1 MNEVHTRNRF
11 RRPAAERMRGGIT
24 LKGEKFMTNE
34 TITKEPQNIFYT
46 NVNDLEEAM
55 KQKHLYAD
63 YALLDETW
71 KKRFDDYMTG
81 KKTMPL
87 TYDPFFKCMFHPDR
101 HPDWL
106 SHLLSA
112 IIGETVTVESVLP
125 SENTAIS
132 VDSLL
137 IMDIVVRLSDGSLAN
152 VEIQKIPYMFTA
164 ERISCYSS
172 DLLMREY
179 SRLKKDKNFKYSD
192 MKKVYTIVLYEKTEG
207 DFKDPM
213 LHGAY
218 IHHGKTRFDTR
229 LKLNLLQEYFLIALD
244 VFCQNGY
251 TDDKK
256 SGALETELIATHNNI
271 PETGFATNDLSM
283 DSLDG
288 WLSILTAETMADVE
302 RVIRRYPWSEPIFR
316 EMSAY
321 VNNPEEV
328 ILMFSEALKIADRNT
343 VKYMIEELQDKATH
357 EAELRK
363 QETELRKQT
372 EENLQQET
380 ERRKQAEE
388 NQRLTEADL
397 QRTREEN
404 AQLKALLAKNN
415 ISNIYQK

>member
-1 MNEVHTRNRF
+1 M
-11 RRPAAERMRGGIT
+11 
-24 LKGEKFMTNE
+24 
-34 TITKEPQNIFYT
+34 TKETQNTFYLT
-46 NVNDLEEAM
+46 VNDLEEAM

-101 HPDWL
+101 HADWL

-112 IIGETVTVESVLP
+112 ILGESVVVEQILP

-213 LHGAY
+213 LQGAY
-218 IHHGKTRFDTR
+218 IHHGKTRFDTN

-251 TDDKK
+251 TDDKDLD
-256 SGALETELIATHNNI
+256 ALETELIATHNNI
-271 PETGFATNDLSM
+271 PEAGLATNNLSM
-283 DSLDG
+283 DSLEG
-288 WLSILTAETMADVE
+288 WLSILTAETIADVE

-363 QETELRKQT
+363 QT

-380 ERRKQAEE
+380 QRRKQAEENQKLAEE

-415 ISNIYQK
+415 ISNIYQE

>member
-1 MNEVHTRNRF
+1 M
-11 RRPAAERMRGGIT
+11 
-24 LKGEKFMTNE
+24 
-34 TITKEPQNIFYT
+34 TKETQNTFYLT
-46 NVNDLEEAM
+46 VNDLEEAM

-63 YALLDETW
+63 YVLLDETW

-112 IIGETVTVESVLP
+112 IIGEPVTVETVLP

-213 LHGAY
+213 LQGAY
-218 IHHGKTRFDTR
+218 IHHGKTRFDTS
-229 LKLNLLQEYFLIALD
+229 LKLKLLQEYFLIALD

-251 TDDKK
+251 TDDKN
-256 SGALETELIATHNNI
+256 SNALETELIATHNNI

-363 QETELRKQT
+363 QT

-380 ERRKQAEE
+380 QRRKQAEE
-388 NQRLTEADL
+388 NQRQTEAEL
-397 QRTREEN
+397 QLSRENE
-404 AQLKALLAKNN
+404 QKLKEKIAELQSLLAGK
-415 ISNIYQK
+415 K

>member
-1 MNEVHTRNRF
+1 MYTYIFFEEN
-11 RRPAAERMRGGIT
+11 
-24 LKGEKFMTNE
+24 FMTKE
-34 TITKEPQNIFYT
+34 TQNTFYLT
-46 NVNDLEEAM
+46 VNDLEEAM

-63 YALLDETW
+63 YTLLDETW

-101 HPDWL
+101 HADWL

-112 IIGETVTVESVLP
+112 ILGESVVVEQILP

-137 IMDIVVRLSDGSLAN
+137 IMDIVVRLRDGSLAN

-218 IHHGKTRFDTR
+218 IHHGKNRFDTN

-251 TDDKK
+251 TDDKN
-256 SGALETELIATHNNI
+256 SDALETELIATHKNVL
-271 PETGFATNDLSM
+271 ETDLATDDLSM

-302 RVIRRYPWSEPIFR
+302 RVIRRYPWSEAIFR

-321 VNNPEEV
+321 VNRPEEV

-343 VKYMIEELQDKATH
+343 VKYMIEELQDRATQ
-357 EAELRK
+357 AEEK
-363 QETELRKQT
+363 Q
-372 EENLQQET
+372 
-380 ERRKQAEE
+380 KQAEE
-388 NQRLTEADL
+388 NQRLAEDKQKQAEEKQKQEAQMRKQAEAEL
-397 QRTREEN
+397 QHSREEIE
-404 AQLKALLAKNN
+404 QLKALLAK
-415 ISNIYQK
+415 K

>member
-1 MNEVHTRNRF
+1 
-11 RRPAAERMRGGIT
+11 
-24 LKGEKFMTNE
+24 MTNE
-34 TITKEPQNIFYT
+34 TVTKEPQNIFYT

-55 KQKHLYAD
+55 KQRHLYAD

-112 IIGETVTVESVLP
+112 IIGEPVTVESVLP

-207 DFKDPM
+207 VFKNPM
-213 LHGAY
+213 LQGAY
-218 IHHGKTRFDTR
+218 IHHGKTRFDTS
-229 LKLNLLQEYFLIALD
+229 LKLKLLQEYFLIALD

-251 TDDKK
+251 TDDKN
-256 SGALETELIATHNNI
+256 SDALETELLATHNNI

-283 DSLDG
+283 DSLKG

-363 QETELRKQT
+363 QT

-380 ERRKQAEE
+380 QRRKQ
-388 NQRLTEADL
+388 TEAKL
-397 QRTREEN
+397 QLSRENEQKLQEKI
-404 AQLKALLAKNN
+404 AELESLLAGK
-415 ISNIYQK
+415 S

>member
-1 MNEVHTRNRF
+1 M
-11 RRPAAERMRGGIT
+11 
-24 LKGEKFMTNE
+24 
-34 TITKEPQNIFYT
+34 TKETQNTFYLT
-46 NVNDLEEAM
+46 VNDLEEAM

-63 YALLDETW
+63 YTLLDETW

-112 IIGETVTVESVLP
+112 IIGEPVTVESVLP

-213 LHGAY
+213 LQGAY
-218 IHHGKTRFDTR
+218 IHHGKTRFDTS
-229 LKLNLLQEYFLIALD
+229 LKLKLLQEYFLIALD
-244 VFCQNGY
+244 VFAQNGY
-251 TDDKK
+251 TDDKN
-256 SGALETELIATHNNI
+256 SDALETELIATHNNI

-283 DSLDG
+283 DSLEG

-363 QETELRKQT
+363 QTEENLQQETQKRKQAEENQKQT

-380 ERRKQAEE
+380 QRRKQAEE
-388 NQRLTEADL
+388 NQRQTEAEL
-397 QRTREEN
+397 QLSRENEQKLQEKI
-404 AQLKALLAKNN
+404 AELQSLLAGKN
-415 ISNIYQK
+415 

>member
-1 MNEVHTRNRF
+1 
-11 RRPAAERMRGGIT
+11 
-24 LKGEKFMTNE
+24 MTNE

-63 YALLDETW
+63 YTLLDETW

-112 IIGETVTVESVLP
+112 IIGEPVTVESVLP

-132 VDSLL
+132 IDSLL

-218 IHHGKTRFDTR
+218 IHHGKTRFDTS

-244 VFCQNGY
+244 VFGQNRY

-283 DSLDG
+283 DSLEG
-288 WLSILTAETMADVE
+288 WLSILTAETMADVG
-302 RVIRRYPWSEPIFR
+302 RAIRRYPWSEPIFR

-343 VKYMIEELQDKATH
+343 VKYMIEELQDRVT
-357 EAELRK
+357 
-363 QETELRKQT
+363 
-372 EENLQQET
+372 
-380 ERRKQAEE
+380 QAEE
-388 NQRLTEADL
+388 NQKLAEEGQQKEAKL
-397 QRTREEN
+397 RRQAEEGQQKEVQRRKRAEEN
-404 AQLKALLAKNN
+404 QKLTSAELDAAREKIAELEALLVKK
-415 ISNIYQK
+415 Q

>member
-1 MNEVHTRNRF
+1 
-11 RRPAAERMRGGIT
+11 
-24 LKGEKFMTNE
+24 MTNE
-34 TITKEPQNIFYT
+34 TVTKEPQNIFYT

-112 IIGETVTVESVLP
+112 IIGEPVTVESVLP

-213 LHGAY
+213 LQGAY
-218 IHHGKTRFDTR
+218 IHHGKTRFDTS
-229 LKLNLLQEYFLIALD
+229 LKLKLLQEYFLIALD

-251 TDDKK
+251 TDGKNSD
-256 SGALETELIATHNNI
+256 ALETELLATHNNI
-271 PETGFATNDLSM
+271 SETGFATNDLSM
-283 DSLDG
+283 DSLKG

-363 QETELRKQT
+363 QT

-380 ERRKQAEE
+380 QRRKQTEENLKLAEE
-388 NQRLTEADL
+388 NQRQTEAEL
-397 QRTREEN
+397 QLSRENEQKLQEKI
-404 AQLKALLAKNN
+404 AELQSLLAGKN
-415 ISNIYQK
+415 

>member
-1 MNEVHTRNRF
+1 
-11 RRPAAERMRGGIT
+11 
-24 LKGEKFMTNE
+24 MTNE
-34 TITKEPQNIFYT
+34 TVTKEPQNIFYT

-112 IIGETVTVESVLP
+112 IIGEPVTVESVLP

-132 VDSLL
+132 IDSLL

-218 IHHGKTRFDTR
+218 IHHGKTRFDTS
-229 LKLNLLQEYFLIALD
+229 LKLKLLQEYFLIALD

-251 TDDKK
+251 TDDKN
-256 SGALETELIATHNNI
+256 SDALETELIATHNNI
-271 PETGFATNDLSM
+271 SETRLVTNNLSM

-302 RVIRRYPWSEPIFR
+302 CVIRRYPWSEPIFR

-380 ERRKQAEE
+380 QRRKQAEENQKLAEE

-397 QRTREEN
+397 QRSREEN

>member
-1 MNEVHTRNRF
+1 
-11 RRPAAERMRGGIT
+11 
-24 LKGEKFMTNE
+24 MTNE
-34 TITKEPQNIFYT
+34 TVTKEPQNIFYT
-46 NVNDLEEAM
+46 TVNDLEEAM

-112 IIGETVTVESVLP
+112 IIGEPVTVESVLP

-218 IHHGKTRFDTR
+218 IHHGKTRFDTS
-229 LKLNLLQEYFLIALD
+229 LKLKLLQEYFLIALD
-244 VFCQNGY
+244 VFGQNGY
-251 TDDKK
+251 TDDKN
-256 SGALETELIATHNNI
+256 SNALETELLATHNNI
-271 PETGFATNDLSM
+271 PETRLATNDLSM

-321 VNNPEEV
+321 INNPEEV

-363 QETELRKQT
+363 QTEENLQQETQKRKQAEENQKQT

-380 ERRKQAEE
+380 QRRKQAEE
-388 NQRLTEADL
+388 NQRQTEAEL
-397 QRTREEN
+397 QLSRENEQKLQEKI
-404 AQLKALLAKNN
+404 AELQSLLAGKN
-415 ISNIYQK
+415 

>member
-1 MNEVHTRNRF
+1 
-11 RRPAAERMRGGIT
+11 
-24 LKGEKFMTNE
+24 MTNE
-34 TITKEPQNIFYT
+34 TVTTKTRNTFYT
-46 NVNDLEEAM
+46 TVNDLEEAM
-55 KQKHLYAD
+55 KQKHLYAN

-112 IIGETVTVESVLP
+112 IIGEPVTVESVLP

-213 LHGAY
+213 LQGAY
-218 IHHGKTRFDTR
+218 IHHGKTRFDTS

-244 VFCQNGY
+244 VFGQNGY
-251 TDDKK
+251 TKSKELDD
-256 SGALETELIATHNNI
+256 LE
-271 PETGFATNDLSM
+271 
-283 DSLDG
+283 G
-288 WLSILTAETMADVE
+288 WLSILTAETIADVE
-302 RVIRRYPWSEPIFR
+302 RVIRCYPWSEPIFR

-321 VNNPEEV
+321 VNRPEEV

-343 VKYMIEELQDKATH
+343 VKYMIEELQDRATQAEEGQQK
-357 EAELRK
+357 EAELRRLAEEK
-363 QETELRKQT
+363 QKQT
-372 EENLQQET
+372 SSELDAA
-380 ERRKQAEE
+380 RKKIAELE
-388 NQRLTEADL
+388 
-397 QRTREEN
+397 
-404 AQLKALLAKNN
+404 ALLAKK
-415 ISNIYQK
+415 Q

>member
-1 MNEVHTRNRF
+1 
-11 RRPAAERMRGGIT
+11 
-24 LKGEKFMTNE
+24 MTNE
-34 TITKEPQNIFYT
+34 TVTKETRNIFYT

-112 IIGETVTVESVLP
+112 IIGEPVTVESVLP

-213 LHGAY
+213 LQGAY

-244 VFCQNGY
+244 VFGQNGY

-256 SGALETELIATHNNI
+256 TDALETEFIATHNNI

-302 RVIRRYPWSEPIFR
+302 RVIRRYPWSKPIFR

-380 ERRKQAEE
+380 QRRKQAEE
-388 NQRLTEADL
+388 NQKKETELRKQKETEL
-397 QRTREEN
+397 QLSRENEQKLHEKI
-404 AQLKALLAKNN
+404 AELESLLAGKN
-415 ISNIYQK
+415 

>member
-1 MNEVHTRNRF
+1 MYIPN
-11 RRPAAERMRGGIT
+11 
-24 LKGEKFMTNE
+24 FMEANLM
-34 TITKEPQNIFYT
+34 TKETQNTFYLT
-46 NVNDLEEAM
+46 VNDLEEAM

-63 YALLDETW
+63 YTLLDETW

-112 IIGETVTVESVLP
+112 IIGEPVTVESVLP

-213 LHGAY
+213 LQGAY
-218 IHHGKTRFDTR
+218 IHHGKTRFDTS

-251 TDDKK
+251 TDDKN
-256 SGALETELIATHNNI
+256 SDALETELIATHNNI
-271 PETGFATNDLSM
+271 PKTGFATNDLSM
-283 DSLDG
+283 DSLEG

-302 RVIRRYPWSEPIFR
+302 HVIRRYPWSEPIFR

-321 VNNPEEV
+321 VNNLEEV

-363 QETELRKQT
+363 YETELRKQT

-380 ERRKQAEE
+380 QRRKQAEE
-388 NQRLTEADL
+388 NQKLAEENQRQTEAEL
-397 QRTREEN
+397 QLSRENEQKLQEKI
-404 AQLKALLAKNN
+404 AELQSLLAGKN
-415 ISNIYQK
+415 

>member
-1 MNEVHTRNRF
+1 M
-11 RRPAAERMRGGIT
+11 
-24 LKGEKFMTNE
+24 
-34 TITKEPQNIFYT
+34 TKETQNTFYLT
-46 NVNDLEEAM
+46 VNDLEEAM

-112 IIGETVTVESVLP
+112 IIGEPVTVESVLP

-132 VDSLL
+132 IDSLL

-213 LHGAY
+213 LQGAY
-218 IHHGKTRFDTR
+218 IHHGKTRFDTS
-229 LKLNLLQEYFLIALD
+229 LKLKLQEYFLIALD

-251 TDDKK
+251 TDDKD
-256 SGALETELIATHNNI
+256 SDALETELIATHNNI
-271 PETGFATNDLSM
+271 PETGFATNNLSM

-302 RVIRRYPWSEPIFR
+302 CVIRRYPWSEPIFR

-363 QETELRKQT
+363 QT

-380 ERRKQAEE
+380 QRRKQAEENQKLAEE

-415 ISNIYQK
+415 ISNIYQE

>member
-1 MNEVHTRNRF
+1 
-11 RRPAAERMRGGIT
+11 
-24 LKGEKFMTNE
+24 
-34 TITKEPQNIFYT
+34 
-46 NVNDLEEAM
+46 M

-112 IIGETVTVESVLP
+112 IIGEPVTVESVLP

-218 IHHGKTRFDTR
+218 IHHGKTRFDTS
-229 LKLNLLQEYFLIALD
+229 LKLKLLQEYFLIALD
-244 VFCQNGY
+244 VFAQNGY
-251 TDDKK
+251 TDDKN
-256 SGALETELIATHNNI
+256 SNALETELLATHNNI
-271 PETGFATNDLSM
+271 PETRLATNDLSM

-363 QETELRKQT
+363 QTEENLQQETQKRKQAEENQKQT

-380 ERRKQAEE
+380 QRRKQAEE
-388 NQRLTEADL
+388 NQRQTEAEL
-397 QRTREEN
+397 QLSRENEQKLQEKI
-404 AQLKALLAKNN
+404 AELQSLLAGKN
-415 ISNIYQK
+415 

>member
-1 MNEVHTRNRF
+1 
-11 RRPAAERMRGGIT
+11 
-24 LKGEKFMTNE
+24 MTNE
-34 TITKEPQNIFYT
+34 TATKEPQNIFYT

-63 YALLDETW
+63 YTLLDETW

-112 IIGETVTVESVLP
+112 IIGEPVTVESVLP

-218 IHHGKTRFDTR
+218 IHHGKTRFDTS
-229 LKLNLLQEYFLIALD
+229 LKLKLLQEYFLIALD

-251 TDDKK
+251 TDDKN
-256 SGALETELIATHNNI
+256 SDALETELIATHNNI
-271 PETGFATNDLSM
+271 PETGLATNDLSM
-283 DSLDG
+283 DSLEG

-363 QETELRKQT
+363 QT

-380 ERRKQAEE
+380 QRRKQAEE
-388 NQRLTEADL
+388 NQKLTEADL

>member
-1 MNEVHTRNRF
+1 
-11 RRPAAERMRGGIT
+11 
-24 LKGEKFMTNE
+24 MTNE
-34 TITKEPQNIFYT
+34 TVTKEPQNIFYT

-63 YALLDETW
+63 YTLLDETW

-112 IIGETVTVESVLP
+112 IIGEPVTVESVLP

-132 VDSLL
+132 IDSLL

-207 DFKDPM
+207 DFKDPI
-213 LHGAY
+213 LQGAY
-218 IHHGKTRFDTR
+218 IHHGKNRFDTN

-251 TDDKK
+251 TEGEKTDMDD
-256 SGALETELIATHNNI
+256 
-271 PETGFATNDLSM
+271 
-283 DSLDG
+283 LDG

-302 RVIRRYPWSEPIFR
+302 RVIAHYPWSEEIFR
-316 EMSAY
+316 EMSKY
-321 VNNPEEV
+321 VNRPEEV
-328 ILMFSEALKIADRNT
+328 IYMFSEALKIADRNT
-343 VKYMIEELQDKATH
+343 VKYMIEELQDRAT
-357 EAELRK
+357 
-363 QETELRKQT
+363 
-372 EENLQQET
+372 
-380 ERRKQAEE
+380 QAEE
-388 NQRLTEADL
+388 KQKQTSAELDAAKKKIAELEAML
-397 QRTREEN
+397 
-404 AQLKALLAKNN
+404 AQK
-415 ISNIYQK
+415 Q

>member
-1 MNEVHTRNRF
+1 
-11 RRPAAERMRGGIT
+11 
-24 LKGEKFMTNE
+24 MTNE
-34 TITKEPQNIFYT
+34 TVTKEPQNLFYT
-46 NVNDLEEAM
+46 TVNDLEDAM

-63 YALLDETW
+63 YTLLDETW

-101 HPDWL
+101 HADWL

-112 IIGETVTVESVLP
+112 ILGESVVVEQILP

-137 IMDIVVRLSDGSLAN
+137 IMDIVVRLRDGSLAN

-218 IHHGKTRFDTR
+218 IHHGKNRFDTN

-251 TDDKK
+251 TDDKN
-256 SGALETELIATHNNI
+256 SNALETELIATHNNI

-283 DSLDG
+283 DSLEG

-302 RVIRRYPWSEPIFR
+302 HVIRCYPWSEPIFR

-372 EENLQQET
+372 EENLKQET
-380 ERRKQAEE
+380 QKRKQAEENQKLAEE
-388 NQRLTEADL
+388 NQRLTEAEL
-397 QRTREEN
+397 QLSRENE
-404 AQLKALLAKNN
+404 QKLKEKIAELQSLLAGKN
-415 ISNIYQK
+415 